1 MPVLD
6 KDKDKDR
13 DIKKRIDSLRERIR
27 HHEYL
32 YFILDQP
39 EISDLDFDKLMK
51 QLKDLE
57 AEHPELIT
65 PDSPTQRVGGK
76 PREGFVKVPHSSP
89 MLSLDNTYNEEELRA
104 WDRRVHELSGLSQVD
119 YVCEL
124 KLDGMSLALIYED
137 AKLARGITRG
147 DGTIGEDVTLNVR
160 TVRSVP
166 LSISPDRLKK
176 AGISPDFEV
185 RGELL
190 MPLAAFKKM
199 NEERESKGLSTFAN
213 PRNATA
219 GTVRQLESRITAE
232 RRLDYFS
239 YMLLKNGRTFCDRH
253 SKTLDALAAAGF
265 KVNPHR
271 KLVDSID
278 EAWDFIQQWEA
289 KRDSLPYE
297 IDGIVIKV
305 DHTALQEELGFT
317 GKAPRWAIAYK
328 YAARAGITKLEDIR
342 VQVGRTGKLT
352 PVAMLAPVFIGGTTV
367 RNATLHNMDEI
378 ERLGVKIGDWVQ
390 VERGGDVIPKIAK
403 VIDDKDHPR
412 PPELREFVMPDKC
425 PVCGTK
431 VVRTEGEVDYRCVNA
446 NCPAKLMGTILHFAS
461 RGVMN
466 IDGMGDAL
474 VTQLTEKGLV
484 KNVADIYSLSKKDL
498 LGLERFAEKS
508 AQNIID
514 EIDNSRKLPLER
526 VIYGLGIRMVGER
539 TAQFLA
545 EHFGSM
551 DDLEKASVEEL
562 QNVNEVGPRIAE
574 SIAEFFSN
582 PANRKLVER
591 LREAGLTLT
600 GQKKQRG
607 TKLAGK
613 TFVLTGTLAH
623 FTRDEAKK
631 LIEDAGGKVTGS
643 VSKKTDYVV
652 AGADAGSKLDKAKEL
667 GVAVIDEEEMER
679 LLGRGLN
686 RHRGNR
692 EWVELSQR

>member
-1 MPVLD
+1 MPLAA
-6 KDKDKDR
+6 KDLE
-13 DIKKRIDSLRERIR
+13 KKIESLREKIR

-32 YFILDQP
+32 YYVIDHP
-39 EISDLDFDKLMK
+39 EISDGEFDKLTQ
-51 QLKDLE
+51 QLKNLE

-104 WDRRVHELSGLSQVD
+104 WERRVHELTGRKDVD

-137 AKLARGITRG
+137 GKLVRGITRG
-147 DGTIGEDVTLNVR
+147 DGSVGEDVTLNVR

-166 LSISPDRLKK
+166 LSIPKDKLKK
-176 AGISPDFEV
+176 AGIPPDLEV

-199 NEERESKGLSTFAN
+199 NEDRESKGLSLFAN

-219 GTVRQLESRITAE
+219 GTVRQLESRVTAE

-239 YMLLKNGRTFCDRH
+239 YMLLQNGRTYFDRH
-253 SKTLDALAAAGF
+253 SKTLDALDAAGF
-265 KVNPHR
+265 KVNPSR
-271 KLVDSID
+271 KLVHNID
-278 EAWDFIQQWEA
+278 DAGAFIEEWEK
-289 KRDSLPYE
+289 KRESLPYE

-305 DHTALQEELGFT
+305 DRIALQDELGFT

-328 YAARAGITKLEDIR
+328 YAARAGITRLEDIR

-352 PVAMLAPVFIGGTTV
+352 PVAMLAPVLIGGTTV

-390 VERGGDVIPKIAK
+390 VERGGDVIPKVAK
-403 VIDDKDHPR
+403 VIEDKEHPR
-412 PPELREFVMPDKC
+412 GTRKFEMPEKC

-431 VVRTEGEVDYRCVNA
+431 VVRSEGEVDYRCVNA
-446 NCPAKLMGTILHFAS
+446 NCPAKLRETILHFAS

-466 IDGMGDAL
+466 IDGMGEAL
-474 VTQLTEKGLV
+474 VNQLTERGLV
-484 KNVADIYSLSKKDL
+484 KNVADIYKTTKADL
-498 LGLERFAEKS
+498 LSLERMGDKS
-508 AQNIID
+508 AQNILD
-514 EIDNSRKLPLER
+514 EIETSKKLPLER

-551 DDLEKASVEEL
+551 EELEKAGVEEL

-574 SIAEFFSN
+574 SIVEFFSIA
-582 PANRKLVER
+582 ANRKLIER

-631 LIEDAGGKVTGS
+631 MIEDAGGKVTGS

-667 GVAVIDEEEMER
+667 GVEVIDEREMEK
-679 LLGRGLN
+679 LAG
-686 RHRGNR
+686 
-692 EWVELSQR
+692 